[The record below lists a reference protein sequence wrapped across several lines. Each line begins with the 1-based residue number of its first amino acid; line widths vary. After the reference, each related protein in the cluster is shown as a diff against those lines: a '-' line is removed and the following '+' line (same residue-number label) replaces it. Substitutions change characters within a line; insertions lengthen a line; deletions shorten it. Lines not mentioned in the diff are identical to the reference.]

1 MVILMAVMI
10 RLGSITCCNL
20 SCKIRLEALKR
31 QRGRGRGLFTQYLV
45 FFPYTDISTQLK
57 DELQVIMLIL
67 IYEVATLAFLLE
79 RGGGLFPS
87 LLVDRKDLDVDSSLV
102 PCQTYL
108 PQLQSG

>member
-1 MVILMAVMI
+1 MAVMI

-31 QRGRGRGLFTQYLV
+31 QRWRGLFTQYLV

-67 IYEVATLAFLLE
+67 IYERALAFLLE